1 MFYEDAGVEPGQV
14 SFPSTLFYSLLNS
27 WQWPGLWGAGSF
39 CRCNDFMLISII
51 IRVSTSLP
59 PPNSRHWES
68 HFYFCTHLHNFCMT
82 SFAVM
87 TVCWKW
93 WGVQP
98 GWYKFTNRDGDTAWD
113 GTGSE
118 PLRIDSRGFVSPILR
133 TISWCNPGA
142 GNMRLHSFILNHDSL
157 K

>member
-27 WQWPGLWGAGSF
+27 WQWPGLRGAGSF

-142 GNMRLHSFILNHDSL
+142 GNMRLHSFIPNHDSL